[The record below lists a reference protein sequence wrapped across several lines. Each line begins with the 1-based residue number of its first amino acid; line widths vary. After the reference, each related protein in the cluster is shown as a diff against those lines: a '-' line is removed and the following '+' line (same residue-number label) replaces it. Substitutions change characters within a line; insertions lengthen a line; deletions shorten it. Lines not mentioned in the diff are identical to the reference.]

1 MFNYLPLSIHHCTA
15 KREAFMEVNDL
26 SLIKN
31 LAGHHG
37 KISALS
43 EKWRVSSCKQASLL
57 LICACELFL
66 CLKKKNNLVLKFKFY
81 FVCLVA
87 YIKL

>member
-1 MFNYLPLSIHHCTA
+1 
-15 KREAFMEVNDL
+15 MEINDL

-43 EKWRVSSCKQASLL
+43 KKWRVSSCEQASLL
-57 LICACELFL
+57 LLCACELFL
-66 CLKKKNNLVLKFKFY
+66 CIKKKKK
-81 FVCLVA
+81 
-87 YIKL
+87 KQT